1 MQGMSSYAWG
11 TERTK
16 NERAR
21 IWRGELPNVL
31 LACFKAILCFM
42 YGAQRAFATVN
53 LQQTMRVK
61 KDDVVL

>member
-21 IWRGELPNVL
+21 IWRGELPGR
-31 LACFKAILCFM
+31 LACL
-42 YGAQRAFATVN
+42 
-53 LQQTMRVK
+53 LQGDSLFYVRGTARIRNGK
-61 KDDVVL
+61 LAANNAG

>member
-1 MQGMSSYAWG
+1 MQRMSSWG

-21 IWRGELPNVL
+21 IWRGELPER
-31 LACFKAILCFM
+31 LACFKGILCFCN
-42 YGAQRAFATVN
+42 GAQRAFATVN